1 VKITI
6 LYNRI
11 SDTPLPDEWDVLEQ
25 VRSVSQALAEQGHSV
40 TELPFDLNLESAKT
54 ALLEHAPDLVF
65 NLVESVDGKGSL
77 LHFAPALLETLR
89 IPYTGCPLDAVY
101 VTSNKVLA
109 KTILAA
115 AQLDTPEW
123 TVPPDD
129 TGRYDSDSA
138 CGRWIVKS
146 VWEHASLGMDH
157 SAVIGVRQNCDIAE
171 AVDLRR
177 RRYGGEWFA
186 ERFIDGREFN
196 MALLAGPDGVEVLH
210 PAEIVFNNF
219 VSGKPRI
226 VDYRAKWEP
235 DSFEYRNT
243 VRSFSFSDPDASL
256 LAKLNTLS
264 LACWRIFH
272 LRGYARVDF
281 RVDAAGK
288 PWILE
293 INANP
298 CLSEDA
304 GFAAAVKK
312 TGYTYSTAIRRI
324 LEDSVCP
331 AGTKT
336 GADRKVS

>member
-1 VKITI
+1 MKITI

-25 VRSVSQALAEQGHSV
+25 VRSVSQALAEHGHSV
-40 TELPFDLNLESAKT
+40 KKLPFDLNLESAKT
-54 ALLEHAPDLVF
+54 ALLEYAPDMVF

-101 VTSNKVLA
+101 LTSNKVLA

-123 TVPPDD
+123 TKPPND
-129 TGRYDSDSA
+129 TGRYDSESI

-157 SAVIGVRQNCDIAE
+157 SAVIDVRQNRDIAE
-171 AVDLRR
+171 AVNLRR

-219 VSGKPRI
+219 DTGKPRI

-243 VRSFSFSDPDASL
+243 VRSFSFSDPDDAL
-256 LAKLNTLS
+256 LSKLKTLS
-264 LACWRIFH
+264 LACWRTFH

-281 RVDAAGK
+281 RIDAAGR

-324 LEDSVCP
+324 LEDSAHP
-331 AGTKT
+331 DETEFRA
-336 GADRKVS
+336 